1 MSDNVLRIACIMGKW
16 HGGGVESVVMNY
28 YRNID
33 RTKIQFDFFCD
44 ADSTRIP
51 YDEIESLSGRII
63 VIPPYQKMPDYY
75 KTLVREFK
83 NGGYKIVHSHI
94 NAMSFFSLAAARKA
108 GVPVRIAHSHST
120 SSPHEWKKNI
130 IKNLLRPL
138 SKINSTD
145 YFACSEVAAKWLF
158 GKRTFCKNKITLL
171 HNAIDLER
179 FAFNAKSREEIR
191 NEFKIEKDTVV
202 LGHIGRF
209 MPQKNHDFL
218 IDIFNEYHKLNKN
231 SVLFL
236 AGAGPLENDVREK
249 VLAQG
254 LSDSVI
260 FAGQRKD
267 ADKLYMAF
275 DVFLLP
281 SLYEG
286 LAVVAVE
293 AQATGVPVFASDKVS
308 PETDLT
314 DTLKMLPI
322 EKPEYWAA
330 QIYSFINDEKTS
342 RTSASAEKVLK
353 LRARGYDIKAEGKKL
368 AEMYEAF
375 NMR

>member
-1 MSDNVLRIACIMGKW
+1 MADDIIKVACIMGKW

-51 YDEIESLSGRII
+51 YDEIKKLNGRVF
-63 VIPPYQKMPDYY
+63 VIPPYQKMPKYY
-75 KTLVREFK
+75 KTLVQEFK
-83 NGGYKIVHSHI
+83 QVGYKIVHSHI
-94 NAMSFFSLAAARKA
+94 NAMSFFSLAAAKKA

-138 SKINSTD
+138 SKINATH

-158 GKRTFCKNKITLL
+158 GERTFRSNKITLL
-171 HNAIDLER
+171 HNAIDLSR
-179 FAFNAKSREEIR
+179 FSFNEKSREEIR
-191 NEFKIEKDTVV
+191 KEFKIEKDTVV

-209 MPQKNHDFL
+209 MPQKNHEFL

-236 AGAGPLENDVREK
+236 AGAGPLEEAVREK
-249 VLAQG
+249 VSALG
-254 LSDSVI
+254 LSESVI

-293 AQATGVPVFASDKVS
+293 AQASGVPVLASDQVS

-314 DTLKMLPI
+314 ETLKMLPL
-322 EKPEYWAA
+322 EKPEYWAE
-330 QIYSFINDEKTS
+330 QINNCLTNEKLS
-342 RTSASAEKVLK
+342 RTSASESNAAK
-353 LRARGYDIKAEGKKL
+353 LRSRGYDIALEGSKL
-368 AEMYEAF
+368 AEMYKAF
-375 NMR
+375 YNL

>member
-1 MSDNVLRIACIMGKW
+1 MADDIIKVACIMGKW

-51 YDEIESLSGRII
+51 YDEIEKLNGRVI
-63 VIPPYQKMPDYY
+63 VIPPYQKMPKYF
-75 KTLVREFK
+75 KTLVQEFK
-83 NGGYKIVHSHI
+83 QGGYKIVHSHI
-94 NAMSFFSLAAARKA
+94 TAMSFFSLAAAKKA
-108 GVPVRIAHSHST
+108 GVPVRIAHAHST

-138 SKINSTD
+138 SKINATH

-158 GKRTFCKNKITLL
+158 GERTFRSNKITLL
-171 HNAIDLER
+171 HNAIDLSR
-179 FAFNAKSREEIR
+179 FSFNEKSREEIR
-191 NEFKIEKDTVV
+191 KEFKIEKDTVV

-209 MPQKNHDFL
+209 MPQKNHEFL

-236 AGAGPLENDVREK
+236 AGAGPLEGAVREK
-249 VLAQG
+249 VSALG
-254 LSDSVI
+254 LSESVI

-293 AQATGVPVFASDKVS
+293 AQASGVPVLASDQVS

-314 DTLKMLPI
+314 ETLKMLPL
-322 EKPEYWAA
+322 EKPEYWAE
-330 QIYSFINDEKTS
+330 QINNCLTNEKLS
-342 RTSASAEKVLK
+342 RTAASESNAAK
-353 LRARGYDIKAEGKKL
+353 LRSRGYDIALEGSKL
-368 AEMYEAF
+368 AEMYKAF
-375 NMR
+375 YNL